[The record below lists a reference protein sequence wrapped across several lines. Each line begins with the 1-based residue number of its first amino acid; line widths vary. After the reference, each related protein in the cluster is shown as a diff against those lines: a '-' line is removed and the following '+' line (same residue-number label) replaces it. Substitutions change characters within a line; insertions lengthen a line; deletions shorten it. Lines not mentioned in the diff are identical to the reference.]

1 MKAYLF
7 LAAAILAEVVATSA
21 LKACDEF
28 TRLVP
33 TLLVGVGYLISFY
46 FLTMVLKI
54 LPVGITYS
62 IWSGVGIVLVT
73 IVSLYLYGEVPDL
86 PAIIGMGLII
96 AGVVVINVFSDN
108 VPH

>member
-1 MKAYLF
+1 MKVYLY

-28 TRLVP
+28 SRLVP
-33 TLLVGVGYLISFY
+33 TLLVGGGYLISFY
-46 FLTMVLKI
+46 FLTMVLKVI
-54 LPVGITYS
+54 PVGITYS
-62 IWSGVGIVLVT
+62 IWSGIGIVLVT
-73 IVSLYLYGEVPDL
+73 LVSMYLYGEVPDW
-86 PAIIGMGLII
+86 PAILGMALII

>member
-46 FLTMVLKI
+46 FLTLVLKI

-73 IVSLYLYGEVPDL
+73 LVSMYLYGEVPDL

-96 AGVVVINVFSDN
+96 AGVVVINVFSEN

>member
-1 MKAYLF
+1 MKVYLF

-21 LKACDEF
+21 LKACDGF
-28 TRLVP
+28 TRFIP
-33 TLLVGVGYLISFY
+33 TVLVGCGYLVSFY

-54 LPVGITYS
+54 IPVGITYS

-73 IVSLYLYGEVPDL
+73 LVSMYLYGEMPDL

>member
-1 MKAYLF
+1 MKVYLF
-7 LAAAILAEVVATSA
+7 LAAAILAEVIATSA
-21 LKACDEF
+21 LKASDGF
-28 TRLVP
+28 TKLVP
-33 TLLVGVGYLISFY
+33 TLLVGGGYLVSFY
-46 FLTMVLKI
+46 CLTMVLKA

>member
-46 FLTMVLKI
+46 FLTLVLKI

-73 IVSLYLYGEVPDL
+73 LVSLYLYGEVPDL

-96 AGVVVINVFSDN
+96 AGVVVINVFSEN

>member
-73 IVSLYLYGEVPDL
+73 IVSLFLYGEVPDL
-86 PAIIGMGLII
+86 SAIVGMSLII

-108 VPH
+108 VPY

>member
-21 LKACDEF
+21 LKACNEF
-28 TRLVP
+28 TQLVP